1 MSMIIDYS
9 KIENDKPF
17 EEYPEDTVFVMRDSK
32 PRYILDPFE
41 IIPPHDPR
49 CKDALTLEE
58 AKEQAGLTAPK
69 WLRAVFLY
77 PKGGEL
83 SDVSASRA
91 MKLTAKGFAAGVKA
105 NQNKKFIT
113 AWILSVFCPTRFD
126 IL

>member
-49 CKDALTLEE
+49 YKDALSLEE
-58 AKEQAGLTAPK
+58 AKQQAVLSAPT
-69 WLRAVFLY
+69 WFRAVFLY
-77 PKGGEL
+77 PKVGVL

-91 MKLTAKGFAAGVKA
+91 AELTAKVFAAGVKPK
-105 NQNKKFIT
+105 QIKKIIT

-126 IL
+126 IF

>member
-41 IIPPHDPR
+41 IIPPDDPR
-49 CKDALTLEE
+49 YKDALTLEE

-69 WLRAVFLY
+69 
-77 PKGGEL
+77 
-83 SDVSASRA
+83 
-91 MKLTAKGFAAGVKA
+91 
-105 NQNKKFIT
+105 
-113 AWILSVFCPTRFD
+113 
-126 IL
+126 